1 MQCGSGSPMTSDS
14 PSHPNH
20 NRGANVAGPQKAS
33 HTWWVCGAPSGRT
46 VVLVNI
52 GRVSACRR
60 VDQSSL
66 GRLAVGETVILQT
79 SPLHPIKTTNSTEGR
94 GGVSRMTV
102 SPTTA
107 AAQSTVAAAEPA
119 SSAGKA
125 CLAVVD
131 AVYICSTN
139 THTHTQT
146 HTQTYTNAHKRTHS
160 EYTHTHAHLVH
171 FWRIHR
177 NGVQSDVQSQSLAI
191 G

>member
-1 MQCGSGSPMTSDS
+1 
-14 PSHPNH
+14 
-20 NRGANVAGPQKAS
+20 
-33 HTWWVCGAPSGRT
+33 
-46 VVLVNI
+46 
-52 GRVSACRR
+52 
-60 VDQSSL
+60 
-66 GRLAVGETVILQT
+66 
-79 SPLHPIKTTNSTEGR
+79 
-94 GGVSRMTV
+94 MTV